1 MTATSENRGRDV
13 WLAAVRR
20 YFLVIGGGNLAW
32 EIAHLPLYTLWSTG
46 TLREKVVA
54 VMHCTAG
61 DVAIAS
67 VVLLL
72 SLALVG
78 APGWPRE
85 RFVIVATTAT
95 LAGLGYTAYSEWVN
109 TEVLKNWAYGDL
121 MPRLPGTGIGLSP
134 MLQWALLP
142 PLALWSARMAVRSS
156 SDKG

>member
-1 MTATSENRGRDV
+1 MTATSENHGHDV
-13 WLAAVRR
+13 WLVAVRR

-54 VMHCTAG
+54 VVHCTTG

-67 VVLLL
+67 VILLV
-72 SLALVG
+72 SLAVLG
-78 APGWPRE
+78 TPNWPRG
-85 RFVIVATTAT
+85 RFTVIAITVTF
-95 LAGLGYTAYSEWVN
+95 AGLAYTAYSEWLN
-109 TEVLKNWAYGDL
+109 TEVLKSWAYSDR
-121 MPRLPGTGIGLSP
+121 MPRLPGTSLGLSP

-142 PLALWSARMAVRSS
+142 PLALWSARMAVRLP

>member
-1 MTATSENRGRDV
+1 MTATSENHGHDV
-13 WLAAVRR
+13 WLVAVRR

-32 EIAHLPLYTLWSTG
+32 ETAQLPLYTLWSTG

-54 VMHCTAG
+54 VAHCTAG

-72 SLALVG
+72 GLALVG

-85 RFVIVATTAT
+85 RFAIVATVAT
-95 LAGLGYTAYSEWVN
+95 LLGLEYTAYSEWLN
-109 TEVLKNWAYGDL
+109 TEILRNWAYSDR
-121 MPRLPGTGIGLSP
+121 MPRLPGTGLGLSP

>member
-1 MTATSENRGRDV
+1 MTATRENHGHDV

-32 EIAHLPLYTLWSTG
+32 ETAHLPFYTLWLAG

-54 VMHCTAG
+54 VVHCTAG

-67 VVLLL
+67 VILLV
-72 SLALVG
+72 SLAVLG
-78 APGWPRE
+78 TPNWPRE
-85 RFVIVATTAT
+85 RLAIIATAAT
-95 LAGLGYTAYSEWVN
+95 LLGLAYTAYSEWLN
-109 TEVLKNWAYGDL
+109 TEILRNWAYSDR
-121 MPRLPGTGIGLSP
+121 MPRLPGTGLGLSP

-142 PLALWSARMAVRSS
+142 PLALWSARTVVGSP